1 MQNRL
6 DEFDT
11 VKLTAARDL
20 IQSIH
25 EFNYVSA
32 QDPLSSKLTTVL
44 HKIDHI
50 LEQYG
55 KEDCT

>member
-1 MQNRL
+1 MKHKL

-25 EFNYVSA
+25 EFEYVSPY
-32 QDPLSSKLTTVL
+32 DPLSAKLTTVL
-44 HKIDHI
+44 DKINHI

-55 KEDCT
+55 KENCI

>member
-1 MQNRL
+1 MKHRL

-11 VKLTAARDL
+11 VKLTAVRDL

-25 EFNYVSA
+25 EFEYVSPH
-32 QDPLSSKLTTVL
+32 DPLSAKLTTVL

-50 LEQYG
+50 LETYG
-55 KEDCT
+55 KENCT